1 MDKKQPAINVAG
13 FSGKMKTK
21 IILALAILG
30 MSFASCKKVYY
41 NTDGKEVV
49 AGEPLSKSYIESKTW
64 IIVKA
69 ERYPVRV
76 WKLRADGTETIITIE
91 DVPDNMFDQPEYA
104 LWHTIT
110 GNTVA
115 KLNIKY

>member
-1 MDKKQPAINVAG
+1 
-13 FSGKMKTK
+13 MKTK

-49 AGEPLSKSYIESKTW
+49 AGEPLSKAYIESKTW
-64 IIVKA
+64 IIVTR
-69 ERYPVRV
+69 EDYPVRI
-76 WKLRADGTETIITIE
+76 WKLRADATQVIITIY
-91 DVPDNMFDQPEYA
+91 DVPDTMYDQPQYA

-110 GNTVA
+110 GNNVA
-115 KLNIKY
+115 NLNIKY